1 MKIQVYIGKDRN
13 TVLNELLIKNP
24 LSYKVILNND
34 NNITDKERAQK
45 LLTAIGGAIISGH
58 NTIIVPN
65 IERLFSHYAT
75 EYLYKKIKEKYPQEI
90 DLVASTSLPWYC
102 WGADELIYSGEL
114 TFEPY
119 HLDRI
124 RYGNVLDAIG
134 TGLLEF

>member
-1 MKIQVYIGKDRN
+1 MKIQVHIGKDRN
-13 TVLNELLIKNP
+13 ITLNELLVKNP
-24 LSYKVILNND
+24 LATKIKISND
-34 NNITDKERAQK
+34 NDVDDKYRAQK
-45 LLTAIGGAIISGH
+45 LLTAIDDAIISGH

-65 IERLFSHYAT
+65 IERLFSHYGV
-75 EYLYKKIKEKYPQEI
+75 EYFYGKIKEKYPQEI